1 MNVFSLSVCKYRDV
15 IKFLCVGVAASAVHA
30 VISWIFF
37 YHIWSN
43 QTILSTLVGYSG
55 GWLVSYIGNRVWSF
69 RSQTRGLSLIHSFPK
84 FILSQLLTM
93 CVLITS
99 TWIIQQLII
108 LYFYWYII
116 TNGML
121 ATAELKAFSIGA
133 SYPPALVSGMG
144 AAAIA
149 SYILMKK
156 FVFKQR

>member
-1 MNVFSLSVCKYRDV
+1 
-15 IKFLCVGVAASAVHA
+15 
-30 VISWIFF
+30 
-37 YHIWSN
+37 
-43 QTILSTLVGYSG
+43 
-55 GWLVSYIGNRVWSF
+55 
-69 RSQTRGLSLIHSFPK
+69 
-84 FILSQLLTM
+84 M